1 MTEEL
6 QATACALL
14 KAALEKDE
22 GETDRL
28 LSSLT
33 EEQAEE
39 IREELE
45 LAGHLLDVHLGYVEA
60 CPNYDEQRNGV
71 ESDRYGH

>member
-6 QATACALL
+6 QAKACALF
-14 KAALEKDE
+14 KAALEEEE
-22 GETDRL
+22 GETDAL

-33 EEQAEE
+33 EDEAEE

-60 CPNYDEQRNGV
+60 CPAY
-71 ESDRYGH
+71 